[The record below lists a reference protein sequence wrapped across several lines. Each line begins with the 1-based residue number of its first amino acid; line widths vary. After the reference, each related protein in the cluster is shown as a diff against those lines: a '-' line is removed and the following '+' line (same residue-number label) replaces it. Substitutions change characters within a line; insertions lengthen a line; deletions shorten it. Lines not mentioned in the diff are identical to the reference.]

1 VTLEVILE
9 IVCVGFVILY
19 GWIWRG
25 PRGKTMDPV
34 KLARYRSATLFGLG
48 WAALILARILTHT
61 YK

>member
-1 VTLEVILE
+1 MVLQVILE
-9 IVCVGFVILY
+9 IVCMFFVILY

-34 KLARYRSATLFGLG
+34 KRARYRSATLFGLG
-48 WAALILARILTHT
+48 WAALILVRILTHT